1 MKDEKGREQLWL
13 RAPVARGA
21 RPGLARL
28 IARVELA
35 VGIQRLPELG
45 GKSLQGDG
53 LGLSFLQ
60 CNLSVCSMRDLREHW
75 GPGFSQLG

>member
-45 GKSLQGDG
+45 GKACRGM
-53 LGLSFLQ
+53 
-60 CNLSVCSMRDLREHW
+60 V
-75 GPGFSQLG
+75 

>member
-13 RAPVARGA
+13 RAPAARGA

-35 VGIQRLPELG
+35 VEIQRLPE
-45 GKSLQGDG
+45 
-53 LGLSFLQ
+53 
-60 CNLSVCSMRDLREHW
+60 
-75 GPGFSQLG
+75 PGEKACRGVV